1 MCHVQVVYIEDDLLA
16 NIVVLDPAWLGR
28 DIFGAAFSQLKSVTG
43 HISLSL
49 LRHAYPSWDPGSVAH
64 LFEHFDLCV
73 SVDEQR
79 STFLFPGLI
88 QMEPLYGLWEKDPE
102 FTVYSGLH
110 VTCQRDSD
118 LLSPSLF
125 PKIQIHARK
134 MLPDDIEEQ
143 ELTLWS
149 GGLKCCR
156 GGVEVLLSYPKLHR
170 TVEILV
176 RGTEETRLDCYYLLQ
191 QFYSIVTGVVKKVN
205 PGTAVETRLLSPRRL
220 KSHRQPVLSYPPEHV
235 FQAERGDGIL
245 DSCNGSNHV
254 VPGEK
259 EHLVDVACCG
269 CEEMLPATKSAP
281 FSHLSSLSVH
291 SRNELSRL
299 LDPPHPLGQ
308 DWCLLAL
315 QLSFTEDVPRIYQA
329 SPSLSPTDQLLK
341 AWEKNSQSTVLSVID
356 ALRAIGRSDAA
367 SVIILGLSPFAN
379 TSNTVVIDLPG
390 AVVTSYLC

>member
-1 MCHVQVVYIEDDLLA
+1 
-16 NIVVLDPAWLGR
+16 VVLDPVWLGR
-28 DIFGAAFSQLKSVTG
+28 DIFGPSLSQLKSVTG

-49 LRHAYPSWDPGSVAH
+49 LRHAYPSWDPSSVAH
-64 LFEHFDLCV
+64 LFEHFELCL

-110 VTCQRDSD
+110 VTCLRDSD

-125 PKIQIHARK
+125 PKIQIQARK
-134 MLPDDIEEQ
+134 IFPDDIEDQ

-156 GGVEVLLSYPKLHR
+156 GGVEVLLSYPKHHK
-170 TVEILV
+170 TVQILV
-176 RGTEETRLDCYYLLQ
+176 RGTEETRLDCYYLIQ
-191 QFYSIVTGVVKKVN
+191 QFYSIVTSMVKRVN
-205 PGTAVETRLLSPRRL
+205 PGTATETRLLSPKRL
-220 KSHRQPVLSYPPEHV
+220 KSHQQAVLSYPPEHI
-235 FQAERGDGIL
+235 FAAERSDGIL
-245 DSCNGSNHV
+245 DLCGNSSSV
-254 VPGEK
+254 SLGEK

-269 CEEMLPATKSAP
+269 CEEMLPGTRSAP
-281 FSHLSSLSVH
+281 FSRLSSLSVH
-291 SRNELSRL
+291 TRNELSRL
-299 LDPPHPLGQ
+299 MDLPHPLGQ

-315 QLSFTEDVPRIYQA
+315 QLSFMEDVPRIYQA
-329 SPSLSPTDQLLK
+329 GSSLSPTHQLLK
-341 AWEKNSQSTVLSVID
+341 EWEKSSMSTTVVPVID

-367 SVIILGLSPFAN
+367 SVIILGLSPFSN